1 VKRSLLISLFVAS
14 TPAWAQPAQPEET
27 RSNRALERPTPAS
40 VVLTFDDAIRRALAR
55 NPSVEIAAREI
66 DRAEALLKQARAAWL
81 PTLNANATYT
91 RLDDDREIN
100 GRVLSFKSQLNGNL
114 QLTVPIIA
122 ARGWASYSR
131 AKDAVGIS
139 RSSQSDVRREIAVST
154 ARAFL
159 TVIAQRRVLNSVER
173 ALNTARAHEEYA
185 TTRLQGGVGN
195 RLDAVRAA
203 QERATAEVR
212 VKNQLT
218 ALTRAQEGLGIL
230 VGEDGSVDTIADPVL
245 EALPAPGTAL
255 TEATNRRSD
264 IAAQRERVEL
274 ARKTSRDSWVDYLPV
289 LSAVAQPFVQ
299 DPPTV
304 TLPRTG
310 WQAQLLLTIPLF
322 DGGTRYG
329 LADEREASLAQ
340 ARARLDGL
348 LRQAKSE
355 VRVAFEA
362 LRRADE
368 GLAAAREAARL
379 ARDAVDLAE
388 VAYRGGATTNIEVID
403 AVRRAQEAETAAA
416 VAEDLARQA
425 RLDVL
430 AACGRFP

>member
-1 VKRSLLISLFVAS
+1 VKRSLALALLFS
-14 TPAWAQPAQPEET
+14 SPAWAQPADPPDRPNRTLEE
-27 RSNRALERPTPAS
+27 PTPAS
-40 VVLTFDDAIRRALAR
+40 VRLTLDDALRRALAR
-55 NPSVEIAAREI
+55 NPAAEIAAREI
-66 DRAEALLKQARAAWL
+66 DRADALLKQARAAWL

-100 GRVLSFKSQLNGNL
+100 GRVLASKSQLNGNL
-114 QLTVPIIA
+114 QLSVPILA
-122 ARGWASYSR
+122 ARSWASYSR
-131 AKDAVGIS
+131 TKDTVAIA
-139 RSSQSDVRREIAVST
+139 RFSQSDVRREVAVST

-185 TTRLQGGVGN
+185 VTRFKGGVAN
-195 RLDAVRAA
+195 RLDSIRAE

-212 VKNQLT
+212 VKNQLV
-218 ALTRAQEGLGIL
+218 ALTRAQEALGVL
-230 VGEDGSVDTIADPVL
+230 VGEEGAVEAIADPAL
-245 EALPAPGTAL
+245 EAPPTPAQAL
-255 TEATNRRSD
+255 ADATNRRSD
-264 IAAQRERVEL
+264 VASQRQRVEL

-289 LSAVAQPFVQ
+289 LTAVAQPFVQ

-329 LADEREASLAQ
+329 LSDEREALLAQ

-348 LRQAKSE
+348 QRQVRSE
-355 VRVAFEA
+355 VRVAFES

-368 GLAAAREAARL
+368 ALVSARDAARL
-379 ARDAVDLAE
+379 AREAVEVAE

-416 VAEDLARQA
+416 VAEDASRQA
-425 RLDVL
+425 RLDIL
-430 AACGRFP
+430 AASGRFP